1 MQGNSYVTVPEVA
14 DSCGLSYTGLEQH
27 LLFYH
32 KDLVKRRIRIRKKA
46 LRRQRKG
53 EITGRGTVHA
63 PSPELVEK
71 YAEAVHLYATTP
83 MSAARIAGKTGVSKK
98 GFYEH
103 LQRWHLDLPVCNAG
117 SYSTMAVAQH
127 TFALMLHHFSRIAAY
142 DRAVR
147 AGAWEKSLQFSWF
160 PYPTAELAGKTL
172 CVVGYGSIG
181 KTVAKIGQV
190 LGMQIKITTRTTPT
204 DCPFPVISMEEAFQT
219 ADVLTIHT
227 PLTPETQHLVNAERL
242 ASMKPTAFLIN
253 TARGGIVDETA
264 LAEALRSGVIAG
276 AAVDVLDTEPMSDQ
290 TPLRQLPNCT
300 ITPHVAWAA
309 VETRKRL
316 LQIVTENV
324 AAYLNGTPQNVV
336 S

>member
-1 MQGNSYVTVPEVA
+1 MKKLVITDWNTLSMTDDLSTAALQELADVTAYPLTAPEEV
-14 DSCGLSYTGLEQH
+14 
-27 LLFYH
+27 
-32 KDLVKRRIRIRKKA
+32 
-46 LRRQRKG
+46 
-53 EITGRGTVHA
+53 
-63 PSPELVEK
+63 
-71 YAEAVHLYATTP
+71 
-83 MSAARIAGKTGVSKK
+83 AARIGDAELLLCNKTPITAAVLDACPNLEYIGVMAT
-98 GFYEH
+98 GYNNI
-103 LQRWHLDLPVCNAG
+103 DLKAAAQHGITVCNAG

-142 DRAVR
+142 DCAVR

-181 KTVAKIGQV
+181 KAVAKIGQV
-190 LGMQIKITTRTTPT
+190 FGMRVKITTKTTPSN
-204 DCPFPVISMEEAFQT
+204 CPFPVISMEEAFQT
-219 ADVLTIHT
+219 ADVLPI
-227 PLTPETQHLVNAERL
+227 LVNAERL

-309 VETRKRL
+309 VETRNRL

>member
-1 MQGNSYVTVPEVA
+1 MKKLVITDWNTLSMTDDLSTAALQELADVTAYPLTAPEEV
-14 DSCGLSYTGLEQH
+14 
-27 LLFYH
+27 
-32 KDLVKRRIRIRKKA
+32 
-46 LRRQRKG
+46 
-53 EITGRGTVHA
+53 
-63 PSPELVEK
+63 
-71 YAEAVHLYATTP
+71 
-83 MSAARIAGKTGVSKK
+83 AARIGDAELLLCNKTPITAAVLDACPNLEYIGVMAT
-98 GFYEH
+98 GYNNI
-103 LQRWHLDLPVCNAG
+103 DLKAAAQHGITVCNAG

-181 KTVAKIGQV
+181 KAVAKIGHV
-190 LGMQIKITTRTTPT
+190 FGMQVKITTRTTPT

-253 TARGGIVDETA
+253 TARGGIVD
-264 LAEALRSGVIAG
+264 
-276 AAVDVLDTEPMSDQ
+276 
-290 TPLRQLPNCT
+290 
-300 ITPHVAWAA
+300 
-309 VETRKRL
+309 
-316 LQIVTENV
+316 
-324 AAYLNGTPQNVV
+324 
-336 S
+336 

>member
-1 MQGNSYVTVPEVA
+1 MKKLVITDWNTLSMTDDLSTAALQELADVTAYPLTAPE
-14 DSCGLSYTGLEQH
+14 
-27 LLFYH
+27 
-32 KDLVKRRIRIRKKA
+32 
-46 LRRQRKG
+46 
-53 EITGRGTVHA
+53 
-63 PSPELVEK
+63 
-71 YAEAVHLYATTP
+71 EA
-83 MSAARIAGKTGVSKK
+83 AARIGDAELLLCNKTPITAAVLDACPNLKYIGVMAT
-98 GFYEH
+98 GYNNI
-103 LQRWHLDLPVCNAG
+103 DLKAAAQHGITVCNAG

-181 KTVAKIGQV
+181 KAVAKIGQAF
-190 LGMQIKITTRTTPT
+190 GMQVKITTRTTPT

-264 LAEALRSGVIAG
+264 LAEALQSDVIAG

>member
-1 MQGNSYVTVPEVA
+1 MKKLVITDWNTLSMTDDLSTAALQELADVMAYPLTAPE
-14 DSCGLSYTGLEQH
+14 
-27 LLFYH
+27 
-32 KDLVKRRIRIRKKA
+32 
-46 LRRQRKG
+46 
-53 EITGRGTVHA
+53 
-63 PSPELVEK
+63 
-71 YAEAVHLYATTP
+71 EA
-83 MSAARIAGKTGVSKK
+83 AARIGDAELLLCNKTPITAAVLDACPNLEYIGVMAT
-98 GFYEH
+98 GYNNI
-103 LQRWHLDLPVCNAG
+103 DLKAAAQHGITVCNAG

-242 ASMKPTAFLIN
+242 ASMKPTACLIN

-264 LAEALRSGVIAG
+264 LAEALLERQWMFWTLNQCPTRHHCDSC
-276 AAVDVLDTEPMSDQ
+276 Q
-290 TPLRQLPNCT
+290 TVRLRRTLHGQP
-300 ITPHVAWAA
+300 
-309 VETRKRL
+309 
-316 LQIVTENV
+316 
-324 AAYLNGTPQNVV
+324 
-336 S
+336 

>member
-1 MQGNSYVTVPEVA
+1 MKKLVITDWSTLSMTDDLSTAALQELADVTAYPLTAPEEV
-14 DSCGLSYTGLEQH
+14 
-27 LLFYH
+27 
-32 KDLVKRRIRIRKKA
+32 
-46 LRRQRKG
+46 
-53 EITGRGTVHA
+53 
-63 PSPELVEK
+63 
-71 YAEAVHLYATTP
+71 
-83 MSAARIAGKTGVSKK
+83 AARIGDAELLLCNKTPITAAVLDACPNLEYIGVMAT
-98 GFYEH
+98 GYNNI
-103 LQRWHLDLPVCNAG
+103 DLKAAAQHGITVCNAG

-147 AGAWEKSLQFSWF
+147 AGAWEKSLQVF
-160 PYPTAELAGKTL
+160 
-172 CVVGYGSIG
+172 
-181 KTVAKIGQV
+181 
-190 LGMQIKITTRTTPT
+190 GMQVKITTRTTPT
-204 DCPFPVISMEEAFQT
+204 DCPFPVVSMEEAFQT

-316 LQIVTENV
+316 LQIVTENI

>member
-1 MQGNSYVTVPEVA
+1 MKKLVITDWNTLSMTDDLSTAALQELADVTAYPLTAPE
-14 DSCGLSYTGLEQH
+14 
-27 LLFYH
+27 
-32 KDLVKRRIRIRKKA
+32 
-46 LRRQRKG
+46 
-53 EITGRGTVHA
+53 
-63 PSPELVEK
+63 
-71 YAEAVHLYATTP
+71 EA
-83 MSAARIAGKTGVSKK
+83 AARIGDAELLLCNKTPITAAVLDACPNLKYIGVMAT
-98 GFYEH
+98 GYNNI
-103 LQRWHLDLPVCNAG
+103 DLKAAAQHGITVCNAG

-181 KTVAKIGQV
+181 KAVAKIRQAF
-190 LGMQIKITTRTTPT
+190 GMQVKITTRTTPT

-227 PLTPETQHLVNAERL
+227 PLIPETQHLVNAERL